1 MLVLTR
7 RKGESI
13 VLDVGDGIEIT
24 VIEAGNG
31 SVRLGID
38 APRSVE
44 VWRKEILLQ
53 VRDSNKAAAQI
64 PGEALEGLQNL
75 LKKRIPSGDDDEEG
89 ESNGSS

>member
-13 VLDVGDGIEIT
+13 VLDVGNGIEIT

-38 APRSVE
+38 APRSVQ
-44 VWRKEILLQ
+44 VWRKEVLLQ
-53 VRDSNKAAAQI
+53 VQDSNRAAVQL
-64 PGEALEGLQNL
+64 PEKGLESLQNL
-75 LKKRIPSGDDDEEG
+75 LKKRSRTQEG
-89 ESNGSS
+89 EGQDNGSH

>member
-13 VLDVGDGIEIT
+13 VLDVGNGIEIT

-38 APRSVE
+38 APRSVD
-44 VWRKEILLQ
+44 VWRKEVLLQ
-53 VRDSNKAAAQI
+53 VQDSNRTAAQL
-64 PGEALEGLQNL
+64 PEKGLEGLQNL
-75 LKKRIPSGDDDEEG
+75 LKKRSHTQEG
-89 ESNGSS
+89 

>member
-13 VLDVGDGIEIT
+13 VLDVGNGIEIT

-38 APRSVE
+38 APRSVD
-44 VWRKEILLQ
+44 VWRKEVLLQ
-53 VRDSNKAAAQI
+53 VRDSNRAAAQL
-64 PGEALEGLQNL
+64 PEEGLEGLQNL
-75 LKKRIPSGDDDEEG
+75 LKKCSRTQEG
-89 ESNGSS
+89 EGQDNGSP

>member
-44 VWRKEILLQ
+44 VWRKEILVQ
-53 VRDSNKAAAQI
+53 VQDSNKAAAQI

-75 LKKRIPSGDDDEEG
+75 LKRRIPSGDDEE
-89 ESNGSS
+89 ESSGNGSS